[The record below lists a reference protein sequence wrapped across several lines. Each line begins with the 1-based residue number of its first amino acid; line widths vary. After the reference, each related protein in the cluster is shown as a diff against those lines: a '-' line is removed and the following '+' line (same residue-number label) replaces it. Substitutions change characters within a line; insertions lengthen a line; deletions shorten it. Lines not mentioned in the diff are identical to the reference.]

1 VIEYRDEEVLPDR
14 PEVLARLDSG
24 DRDTLVAILRALCP
38 CGNVCYDDEIWR
50 AMVGLIDTSTEFV
63 VREQARHALITLGER
78 SRIDTRARDL
88 LRRLAE
94 EGGLGARI
102 YPPWFQRQLHA
113 VAVPK
118 RVRYPKVSRRD
129 VPTFI
134 EELSSDD
141 PIEQRDAM
149 SALCPTDGRNPNRK
163 VWGEILAGRGAWDVR
178 LRAKADAAA
187 RRLVAHSGDCPR
199 KHPFAAGPR

>member
-1 VIEYRDEEVLPDR
+1 VIEYRDEEELPDR
-14 PEVLARLDSG
+14 MEVLARLDSG

-50 AMVGLIDTSTEFV
+50 SMVVLIGTSTEFV
-63 VREQARHALITLGER
+63 VREQARHALITLRER

-94 EGGLGARI
+94 QGLGARV
-102 YPPWFQRQLHA
+102 YPPWFQRQLDK
-113 VAVPK
+113 VAIPE

-129 VPTFI
+129 VATLI

-141 PIEQRDAM
+141 PVEQRDAM

-163 VWGEILAGRGAWDVR
+163 VWEEILAGRGAHDVR

-187 RRLVAHSGDCPR
+187 RRLVAHVGGCPR
-199 KHPFAAGPR
+199 KHPFAAGPG